1 MGEVG
6 RTGRVSL
13 DIQGTLAELFQLTC
27 VNFHTFTVEMSQ
39 PQSDT
44 GDGSLELNNNNNN
57 LFLLTVQGFKLMT
70 SRLRDVQKNEI
81 LFSCNRKHSNFSHVR
96 KDDSDPESV
105 YIIVY
110 WQMCFIKYTLIQVT
124 NKPTNQQVD
133 SKSTSL
139 WRIVYSRSGWNSLS
153 WYLYCYIR
161 IKIFISIQY
170 IIRENQMLNYLW
182 IQMNPA
188 WDTLH
193 MFV

>member
-81 LFSCNRKHSNFSHVR
+81 VFSCNRKHSNFSHVT
-96 KDDSDPESV
+96 KDDSDPESGYV
-105 YIIVY
+105 IVY
-110 WQMCFIKYTLIQVT
+110 WQMCFIKYTVIHVT
-124 NKPTNQQVD
+124 KKPTNQQVD

-139 WRIVYSRSGWNSLS
+139 
-153 WYLYCYIR
+153 
-161 IKIFISIQY
+161 
-170 IIRENQMLNYLW
+170 
-182 IQMNPA
+182 
-188 WDTLH
+188 
-193 MFV
+193 